1 MSEYGNRIA
10 NSVLGWSA
18 FRGPA
23 DALDADNLTERRH
36 AWLVEQVQEVEGV
49 AAALNRDDA
58 WGGAGVIRFL
68 RGGIDTP
75 LGEVSR
81 KFRADCP
88 ELADAMQRWAG
99 QFWREPVQE
108 LIDELMS
115 LAAQSESDACD
126 PRTSAERSA
135 ALMRK
140 TAYIRGLGFGVI
152 QGDYRLVLNSLDFV
166 QAAILPAPTRA
177 FLLAWAKGESLDGHF
192 LARCVDLY

>member
-1 MSEYGNRIA
+1 MNGNRLA
-10 NSVLGWSA
+10 DKLLKWSSLE
-18 FRGPA
+18 GPA
-23 DALDADNLTERRH
+23 DWLDADNLTERQY
-36 AWLVEQVQEVEGV
+36 AWRVEQVQIVAAV

-58 WGGAGVIRFL
+58 RGGAVVAQFL
-68 RGGIDTP
+68 AGGIDTP
-75 LGEVSR
+75 LAEVSR
-81 KFRADCP
+81 RFRTCCSD
-88 ELADAMQRWAG
+88 LADELQRWADAR
-99 QFWREPVQE
+99 WREPVQE
-108 LIDELMS
+108 LIDELMG
-115 LAAQSESDACD
+115 LAARAELDARD

-192 LARCVDLY
+192 LARCVDLH